1 MKLRSLPAEDDAPA
15 EVDLREIWGV
25 LRRQW
30 WILIAG
36 GAVGIAAAVFLIG
49 RPEPVYDASALVRVE
64 EQRGAIPGLALGA
77 GSHLETEMQVLR
89 SRSVLAGVVDSLDL
103 QLQIAAPAGVARA
116 ELFAHIDL
124 PASLAPGSYRLVR
137 QPDERFALSELD
149 SDRGLGTYAVNEPI
163 TLGGAVVALA
173 PAALRHPEIAV
184 SLVTRERAIDALAG
198 GLEIT
203 RPTRNADLI
212 RVAFRDRDPGTARD
226 VVNTVVDRFL
236 QVRNAAQKTEVR
248 STIEFLNG
256 QIESVSR
263 DLTAA
268 EDELRAF
275 RERAQV
281 IDPTVEGSTQVRRLA
296 ELHAERSSVE
306 SERAA
311 LLALV
316 QEIETAP
323 SGAVGGPSP
332 YRRLAA
338 FPTLMRS
345 QVVSDVLRS
354 LTALEGE
361 RAALLTRR
369 RPDDQDVQV
378 LSSQIADL
386 EEQVRSFVTTYLAG
400 LSNQV
405 ASLDTNI
412 AAFGGQIS
420 RLPANEVEF
429 ARLSRQPK
437 LLGEMYALLQT
448 RLQEAEVAQAV
459 DDASVRIVDPAAL
472 PTRAVAETRW
482 KFEFLGISVLGL
494 LLGVTVGFG
503 REYADDSV
511 YTRTDVQAAIGVP
524 VIGLIP
530 RVNRAAVR
538 AVRSARRGLVLP
550 PLEQAGRGDGADPAE
565 GGTLTPALRPVESD
579 GPLMVMLADDGPDPV
594 SDAYD
599 RLHTNILF
607 ALADNEP
614 TTLLVTS
621 ALPGDG
627 KTTTATNL
635 AVALARRGLKTLL
648 IDADLRR
655 GTVSS
660 VFQGARTPGL
670 TELLAGTE
678 PLNRVMQSL
687 QVTDDSRLYFI
698 ASGEFPAH
706 PGRVVGSPE
715 MQALL
720 ERLGSHFDRIIIDTP
735 PVNIVADAAVL
746 ARTVDGVVMVARA
759 GVTPHEALVLAAEQ
773 FRQAR
778 VQVVGAVLNDIDYAR
793 HGSYD
798 AAYKSY
804 RYGRKYYAGSAAAL

>member
-1 MKLRSLPAEDDAPA
+1 MRLRSLPPEEDGAA
-15 EVDLREIWGV
+15 EVDLRELWGV

-30 WILIAG
+30 WILVAG
-36 GAVGIAAAVFLIG
+36 GGVGLLAAAFLIG
-49 RPEPVYDASALVRVE
+49 RPEPLYDASALVRVE
-64 EQRGAIPGLALGA
+64 EQRGAIAGLAMGA
-77 GSHLETEMQVLR
+77 GSNLETEMQVLR

-103 QLQIAAPAGVARA
+103 QLKVAAPVGVTRDD
-116 ELFAHIDL
+116 LFTRFDV
-124 PASLAPGSYRLVR
+124 PAAVVPGSYRLVR
-137 QPDERFALSELD
+137 QADDRFTLQEVESQRE
-149 SDRGLGTYAVNEPI
+149 LGTYGVHEPMTLNDAVIALGPSAARYQEI
-163 TLGGAVVALA
+163 T
-173 PAALRHPEIAV
+173 I
-184 SLVTRERAIDALAG
+184 SLVTRERAIDALAAS
-198 GLEIT
+198 LEIT

-212 RVAFRDRDPGTARD
+212 RVAYRDPDPRTARD

-248 STIEFLNG
+248 STIEFLNE
-256 QIESVSR
+256 QIRSVSR
-263 DLTAA
+263 ELTAA

-311 LLALV
+311 LLALI
-316 QEIETAP
+316 QEIERAP
-323 SGAVGGPSP
+323 SGAAGAPSP

-354 LTALEGE
+354 LTSLEGE

-369 RPDDQDVQV
+369 RADDQDVRV

-386 EEQVRSFVTTYLAG
+386 EEQVRSFVTTYLSG

-448 RLQEAEVAQAV
+448 RLQEAQVAQAV

-472 PTRAVAETRW
+472 PTRPVASTRW
-482 KFEFLGISVLGL
+482 KFEFLGISVLGI

-503 REYADDSV
+503 REYADNSV
-511 YTRTDVQAAIGVP
+511 YTRTDVQGAIGVP

-530 RVNRAAVR
+530 RVNGAAVR
-538 AVRSARRGLVLP
+538 EVRS
-550 PLEQAGRGDGADPAE
+550 GRGGVALPAPVRAVAAGGNGNGG
-565 GGTLTPALRPVESD
+565 GGTLTPTLRPVDAD
-579 GPLMVMLADDGPDPV
+579 GPLMVMLADNGPDPV

-614 TTLLVTS
+614 TTLLLTS

-635 AVALARRGLKTLL
+635 AIALARRGLRTLL

-655 GTVSS
+655 GTVST
-660 VFQGARTPGL
+660 VFQGVRSPGL
-670 TELLAGTE
+670 TELLSGTE

-687 QVTDDSRLYFI
+687 QVGDDSRLHFI

-746 ARTVDGVVMVARA
+746 ARYADGVVMVARA

-804 RYGRKYYAGSAAAL
+804 RYGRAYYAGSAAAV